1 MGLFLIALATV
12 GCSFAFAAFVFMHS
26 ADRETSTPAETG
38 TDTMKRVI
46 GDIER
51 LAALRERG
59 ALTTKEFNEQ
69 KALALN
75 GQPEAQ

>member
-12 GCSFAFAAFVFMHS
+12 GLSFGFAAFVFVRS
-26 ADRETSTPAETG
+26 TEREKPAVETG
-38 TDTMKRVI
+38 TETMKRVI

-59 ALTTKEFNEQ
+59 ALSTKEFNDQ
-69 KALALN
+69 KALALS
-75 GQPEAQ
+75 AQVDER